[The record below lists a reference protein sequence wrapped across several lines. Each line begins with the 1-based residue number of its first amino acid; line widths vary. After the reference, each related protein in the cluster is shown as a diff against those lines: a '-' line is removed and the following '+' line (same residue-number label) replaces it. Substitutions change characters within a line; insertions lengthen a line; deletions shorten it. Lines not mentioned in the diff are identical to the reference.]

1 LTITSAAADPET
13 VDHRDPEAR
22 LRALFDRGTL
32 RLLQPRDDS
41 GMLSGRGEIDGVPAI
56 AYASDG
62 TKMGGAMGDEG
73 CRHVVDAIDSAVRER
88 VPVIGLWH
96 SGGARLA
103 EGVVALDAVGQ
114 VFAAMVRASGR
125 VPQISVVL
133 GPAAGGAAYGPAL
146 TDIVIMSGAG
156 RIFVTGPEVV
166 RSVTG
171 EQVDME
177 RLGGPEPH
185 GRRSGVVHVTTKD
198 DESALETARKLA
210 ALLGRQGRV
219 SPADVVD
226 VDLGSLLPVETNRAY
241 DVKPVVNGLL
251 DAPGLELHAKWA
263 PNVVTTLGRFGGRT
277 VGVIANNPLRLG
289 GCLDAASAEKAARF
303 VRMCDALGVPL
314 IVVVDV
320 WLFRTRWG
328 LRTRAVGEH
337 PKAADTVGINVLA
350 MRYRNVIIGG
360 AIAGIGGAYFTFQV
374 GQFQKNITSGYGFI
388 ALAAVIF
395 GRWSPRGAVGA
406 ALLFGFAT
414 AMQTTLSINV
424 PSIPSDVIA
433 MLPYLAT
440 IFAVAGL
447 VGKVR
452 APAADG
458 EPYVKE

>member
-1 LTITSAAADPET
+1 MSEQTTVQPPEDELVVRPVVVEPPVSTTQRYATAGVLVGLGLITIWLFA
-13 VDHRDPEAR
+13 
-22 LRALFDRGTL
+22 LRADWDAHAKLRFGALNDPKVHQLSFPSAPVCLAIGIVIVTLGLLWLAVPRRRWFGAIVGSALGLF
-32 RLLQPRDDS
+32 
-41 GMLSGRGEIDGVPAI
+41 
-56 AYASDG
+56 
-62 TKMGGAMGDEG
+62 
-73 CRHVVDAIDSAVRER
+73 
-88 VPVIGLWH
+88 
-96 SGGARLA
+96 
-103 EGVVALDAVGQ
+103 VVALLCWMSSRNQFSQLDLVGLGSSTIQVAVPLILGALCGVMCERSGVINVAIEGQ
-114 VFAAMVRASGR
+114 MLAGAWTGALVGTLVGSLVGIVGAALAGALMGWILAVFAIRYLVNQVVLGVVLNVFAAGLTGFFYDAFMQPHVESLNQPALLD
-125 VPQISVVL
+125 PISLPLLSKIPIL
-133 GPAAGGAAYGPAL
+133 GPL
-146 TDIVIMSGAG
+146 LFEQSIIVYITY
-156 RIFVTGPEVV
+156 V
-166 RSVTG
+166 
-171 EQVDME
+171 
-177 RLGGPEPH
+177 
-185 GRRSGVVHVTTKD
+185 
-198 DESALETARKLA
+198 
-210 ALLGRQGRV
+210 
-219 SPADVVD
+219 
-226 VDLGSLLPVETNRAY
+226 
-241 DVKPVVNGLL
+241 
-251 DAPGLELHAKWA
+251 
-263 PNVVTTLGRFGGRT
+263 
-277 VGVIANNPLRLG
+277 
-289 GCLDAASAEKAARF
+289 
-303 VRMCDALGVPL
+303 L